1 MCYGS
6 YVCCL
11 VRESVPNFFHCFPA
25 KHASQWKRKTFLCHE
40 SDWIYGASF
49 RLFRPINSVVNITP
63 PIFISHKISRY
74 LFLVLVNLGGQANE
88 KIFAPRRGITSV
100 ARDFIDLVIV
110 IDSCQDIC
118 HRYKTH
124 TWLSVVHPYL
134 RQLVVQALT
143 QHREEAGGITSSDP
157 HWIKI
162 HTVLTIHCG
171 WSAPTRD
178 GPLSHSALQYECG
191 FLPLLPLMWLWSK
204 NSHTTHTKPFADL
217 FMIGWI

>member
-1 MCYGS
+1 MQVS
-6 YVCCL
+6 E
-11 VRESVPNFFHCFPA
+11 RE
-25 KHASQWKRKTFLCHE
+25 
-40 SDWIYGASF
+40 
-49 RLFRPINSVVNITP
+49 RLFYVMNQTEYMVLALDCLDQSTVSVINITP
-63 PIFISHKISRY
+63 PIFISQKISRY
-74 LFLVLVNLGGQANE
+74 LFLVLVNLGGQTNE

-204 NSHTTHTKPFADL
+204 NSHTKPFADL
-217 FMIGWI
+217 FMIG

>member
-1 MCYGS
+1 MFVALSGS
-6 YVCCL
+6 LYQTFFIAFLQNMQVSE
-11 VRESVPNFFHCFPA
+11 RE
-25 KHASQWKRKTFLCHE
+25 
-40 SDWIYGASF
+40 
-49 RLFRPINSVVNITP
+49 RLFYVMNQTEYMVLALDCLDQSTVSVINITP
-63 PIFISHKISRY
+63 PIFISQKISRY

-143 QHREEAGGITSSDP
+143 QHREEAG
-157 HWIKI
+157 
-162 HTVLTIHCG
+162 
-171 WSAPTRD
+171 A
-178 GPLSHSALQYECG
+178 SHRQTL
-191 FLPLLPLMWLWSK
+191 
-204 NSHTTHTKPFADL
+204 
-217 FMIGWI
+217 IG

>member
-1 MCYGS
+1 MKEKDFF
-6 YVCCL
+6 YVMNQTEYMVLALDCL
-11 VRESVPNFFHCFPA
+11 DQSTV
-25 KHASQWKRKTFLCHE
+25 
-40 SDWIYGASF
+40 
-49 RLFRPINSVVNITP
+49 SVVNITP

-88 KIFAPRRGITSV
+88 KIFAPRREITSV

-143 QHREEAGGITSSDP
+143 QHREEAEGITSSDP

-171 WSAPTRD
+171 GSAPTRD

-217 FMIGWI
+217 FMIG